1 MEDMV
6 QEVKV
11 VVATMGQVLAKVVA
25 KYTTLT
31 QQETLRA
38 LVEGYQP
45 VWALD
50 LLHRNLLG

>member
-1 MEDMV
+1 MLV
-6 QEVKV
+6 VKAE
-11 VVATMGQVLAKVVA
+11 VVATMGRVLAKVVA
-25 KYTTLT
+25 KCTTLT

-45 VWALD
+45 AWALD